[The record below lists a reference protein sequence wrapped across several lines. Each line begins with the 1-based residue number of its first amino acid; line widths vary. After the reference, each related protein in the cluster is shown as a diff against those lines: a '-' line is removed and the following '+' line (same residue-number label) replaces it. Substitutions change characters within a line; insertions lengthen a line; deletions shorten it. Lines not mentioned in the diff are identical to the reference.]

1 MTCIFISKRLIKC
14 QADIIREKK
23 SRDIWVK
30 FSKLEDKERTI
41 HSHREE
47 SETGLDFPICK

>member
-1 MTCIFISKRLIKC
+1 MTCIFISKRLTKC